1 MNRKV
6 NISVIIFTVLITIML
21 SFSPVWARSDHSMH
35 KMSMDK
41 KKTRTLVE
49 YTIPD
54 VTLVNQD
61 GEKVNVKTFLD
72 SDKLV
77 VLDFI
82 FTTCP
87 TICPILSA
95 GMSSLHDRLG
105 PEAKNI
111 QMVSFTIDPEYD
123 TPEIFKE
130 YSQRFG
136 APEGWEFL
144 TGSRKDIDSVMKAFN
159 AYVAD
164 KMDHAPLTFLHAPG
178 DTAWVRINGLMSSAE
193 LVMEYQ
199 KLMLKKK

>member
-1 MNRKV
+1 MSKKERLS
-6 NISVIIFTVLITIML
+6 ILIFCAIFLTTLI
-21 SFSPVWARSDHSMH
+21 PVHGRAQNNHSTH
-35 KMSMDK
+35 KMSMGK
-41 KKTRTLVE
+41 KRTRALVK
-49 YTIPD
+49 YNVPD
-54 VTLVNQD
+54 VILINQD
-61 GEKVNVKTFLD
+61 GEKVPLKTFLD

-136 APEGWEFL
+136 AQEGWEFL
-144 TGSRKDIDSVMKAFN
+144 TGSREDIDKVMRAFN
-159 AYVAD
+159 AYVSD
-164 KMDHAPLTFLHAPG
+164 KMNHAPLTFLHAPG
-178 DTAWVRINGLMSSAE
+178 ETMWVRVNGLMSSAE
-193 LVMEYQ
+193 LVAEYRT
-199 KLMLKKK
+199 LIKK

>member
-1 MNRKV
+1 
-6 NISVIIFTVLITIML
+6 
-21 SFSPVWARSDHSMH
+21 MH
-35 KMSMDK
+35 EMSMGK
-41 KKTRTLVE
+41 KKTRTLVK
-49 YTIPD
+49 YNVPD
-54 VTLVNQD
+54 VVLINQD
-61 GEKVNVKTFLD
+61 GEKVKLKPFLD

-95 GMSSLHDRLG
+95 GMSSLRDRLG
-105 PEAKNI
+105 PEAQNI

-136 APEGWEFL
+136 SQEGWEFL
-144 TGSRKDIDSVMKAFN
+144 TGSRKDIDKVMKAFN

-164 KMDHAPLTFLHAPG
+164 KMDHAPLTFMHAPG
-178 DTAWVRINGLMSSAE
+178 AAEWVRINGLMSTAE
-193 LVMEYQ
+193 LVTEYN